1 MYEKVKKYCS
11 QIKHSNDKMR
21 TTKMAMLLMSRMIRS
36 QIIDKNYKRNVH
48 SQKHKQ
54 SFVS

>member
-1 MYEKVKKYCS
+1 MYEKLKNYCS
-11 QIKHSNDKMR
+11 QIKHSNDEMR

-54 SFVS
+54 SVVS